1 MPRALKN
8 NDYTA
13 SSIAIIIISALL
25 MGVNGVIAFIL
36 LFIISEKQSGRDPI
50 NKHGL
55 AKGKSRLGGVTIAL
69 SIIIGCCSHLFFQK
83 EFGYQSLI
91 MELTPIIFLSLL
103 IGAIGLIEDFNQN
116 LSSIKRLSLML
127 FMVSIGLY
135 MMPELIPVNLPVF
148 MLVDLNDSFMTVYLF
163 TVLMICGFINA
174 GNMADGANGL
184 LATIFFGF
192 FLVAYSLD
200 NSIFNFSVIISL
212 IAFIIFNVTTGKI
225 FLGDFGAYT
234 FSALVALKSLEF
246 YANYDLS
253 VFFLGSIVVYPCFE
267 IIRSM
272 IVRSLRKSSLMNPDH
287 NHLHNLINTF
297 IRSKGLSKHVSN
309 SFTGLGLAITTIS
322 APLTLYFTGFS
333 IESEYWSVVFILQ
346 ILFLLFTYIFFE
358 KKFSADSNRC
368 YN

>member
-1 MPRALKN
+1 MLRALTN
-8 NDYTA
+8 NDYTV
-13 SSIAIIIISALL
+13 SSIAIIFISALL
-25 MGVNGVIAFIL
+25 MGVNGIIAFML
-36 LFIISEKQSGRDPI
+36 LFFISEQQFGRDPI

-55 AKGKSRLGGVTIAL
+55 AEGKSRLGGVAIAL

-83 EFGYQSLI
+83 EFGYQALF

-127 FMVSIGLY
+127 FMILVGLY
-135 MMPELIPVNLPVF
+135 MMPELIPINLPIFV
-148 MLVDLNDSFMTVYLF
+148 LVNLNDSFIVIYLF

-184 LATIFFGF
+184 IATIFFGF
-192 FLVAYSLD
+192 FLIAYSLD

-212 IAFIIFNVTTGKI
+212 IAFIIFNVVTGKI
-225 FLGDFGAYT
+225 FLGDFGAYA
-234 FSALVALKSLEF
+234 FSTLVALKSLEF
-246 YANYDLS
+246 YANNDLS
-253 VFFLGSIVVYPCFE
+253 VFFLGSILVYPCFE

-272 IVRSLRKSSLMNPDH
+272 IVRSLRKSSLMNPDN

-297 IRSKGLSKHVSN
+297 LRSKGLSKHIAN
-309 SFTGLGLAITTIS
+309 SFTGLGLAIITIS
-322 APLTLYFTGFS
+322 APLALYFSGFS
-333 IESEYWSVVFILQ
+333 IESEYWRVVFILQ

-358 KKFSADSNRC
+358 KKFSANTNHC